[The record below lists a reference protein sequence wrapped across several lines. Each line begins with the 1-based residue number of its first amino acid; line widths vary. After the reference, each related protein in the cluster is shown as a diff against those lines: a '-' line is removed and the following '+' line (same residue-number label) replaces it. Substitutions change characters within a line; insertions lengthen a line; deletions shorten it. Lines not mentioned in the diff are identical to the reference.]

1 MEEELYPMENL
12 SLVAPGVY
20 RSAFPIRRNFPF
32 LKKLGLKAILTLIL
46 EEYPEQ
52 NMKFLQENGIHL
64 FQFGVAGNK
73 EPFVDIPEDKVHWW
87 WHTSEKLKFEY
98 SIKINVDLC
107 CFNCSARQEEPSDPH
122 SLQQGQA
129 QDGVSRGLSPKGHAL
144 ELHVHL

>member
-1 MEEELYPMENL
+1 MSALLLDPGLPSPLVLGGSQSELALGPGDSKKSSQESGDPSSAHLLEEELYPMENL

-52 NMKFLQENGIHL
+52 NMKFLQDNGIRL

-73 EPFVDIPEDKVHWW
+73 EPFVDIPEDKVPRYVY
-87 WHTSEKLKFEY
+87 TL
-98 SIKINVDLC
+98 
-107 CFNCSARQEEPSDPH
+107 A
-122 SLQQGQA
+122 
-129 QDGVSRGLSPKGHAL
+129 
-144 ELHVHL
+144 